1 MFTPEEAIERAR
13 TTYNAAADSFDS
25 PALSFWDYFGRR
37 TVARLDLH
45 EGQSV
50 LDAACGSG
58 ASAIPAATAV
68 GPGGSVFGV
77 DISERLLELAQR
89 KAAQARLTNMKFKCS
104 DMLALPTEDSGFD
117 VVLCVF
123 AIFFVPDMA
132 GAARSLWQRVRPGG
146 RLAITTW
153 GSSLFEPGNT
163 IFWNAVAGVRPDLH
177 KAFNPWDR
185 ISSPAGLRKMFAEA
199 RIGTPE
205 IEHEKRLQPVS
216 TAQDWWTIVCGSG
229 YRGTLEQLSAQ
240 EYDTVRQNNLIEF
253 EQSRCRAVQ
262 IDALFGVATK
272 SDDAST
278 LD

>member
-1 MFTPEEAIERAR
+1 MLTPKEAIDRAR
-13 TTYNAAADSFDS
+13 TTYDAAADSFDS

-37 TVARLDLH
+37 TVARLDLR
-45 EGQSV
+45 EGQNV

-58 ASAIPAATAV
+58 ASAVPAAKTV
-68 GPGGSVFGV
+68 GPGGSVLGV
-77 DISERLLELAQR
+77 DISERLLGLAER
-89 KAAQARLTNMKFKCS
+89 KAAQAGLANMKFKCS
-104 DMLALPTEDSGFD
+104 DMLALPNEDSGFD

-132 GAARSLWQRVRPGG
+132 GATRSLWQRVRPGG

-153 GSSLFEPGNT
+153 GSSLFEPGNS
-163 IFWNAVAGVRPDLH
+163 IFWNAVADVRPDLH

-185 ISSPAGLRKMFAEA
+185 ISSPEGLQKMFAEA
-199 RIGTPE
+199 GIGAPE

-240 EYDTVRQNNLIEF
+240 EYDVVRQNNLTEF
-253 EQSRCRAVQ
+253 DKGGCRAIQ
-262 IDALFGVATK
+262 IDALFSVATK
-272 SDDAST
+272 PPDGLAA
-278 LD
+278 